1 MSGCRFSACSPTGGG
16 GGGLATVLSSKHRQ
30 PLDKKVFATSYYK
43 HRFPVPLI
51 SLKFAARHA
60 GRSTGLGWLGR
71 DGNGTVSNGHQT
83 TRSCRINLRRWRM
96 RNTSDNAWNQSCVK
110 LPRSRRRLCYV
121 VATGTF
127 HKYNALVMMAVWYSV
142 ILTAPSVIPAESI
155 VCLTLTRRR

>member
-1 MSGCRFSACSPTGGG
+1 MSGCRYSACSPTGGG
-16 GGGLATVLSSKHRQ
+16 GGVSYRFVFKASSASWQESLRNVLLQAPFSGATC
-30 PLDKKVFATSYYK
+30 
-43 HRFPVPLI
+43 I
-51 SLKFAARHA
+51 SLKAAARHA
-60 GRSTGLGWLGR
+60 GRSTGQGWLGR
-71 DGNGTVSNGHQT
+71 DGNCTVSNGHQT